1 MKHDNYDLIKLDII
15 ENIDENDKTFFSF
28 INKSSGLFI
37 LGILTE
43 MFIMYNNN
51 NTEQRYHDYN
61 DDDDNLIWWSNYC
74 ETNNKYK
81 DNDLYD
87 IRNINPTFH

>member
-1 MKHDNYDLIKLDII
+1 
-15 ENIDENDKTFFSF
+15 
-28 INKSSGLFI
+28 
-37 LGILTE
+37 

-61 DDDDNLIWWSNYC
+61 DNDDDNLIWWSNYC

-87 IRNINPTFH
+87 IRNINPTFR